1 MTKSDHT
8 QPHIIERNVTYHEDA
23 AALFRELGGTD
34 STELY
39 SGAALLE
46 SADISTRSGISSLA
60 VLDTSLRLTC
70 QGQSVEVIPLS
81 PSGEHLAALLRATL
95 TDYAAEEGFQFP
107 SSAAT
112 EEAERLT
119 AVSTVEPLRR
129 LQSLPGFPPG
139 LPLLVGGM
147 AFDYLGTFEE
157 LPEVADSAN
166 TYPDYQFHMAEI
178 MLDINHREQSA
189 VLRAVAVGE
198 HEATVRRRV
207 DDLAEKI
214 SMFHVKHEP
223 SAGDS
228 SVSEAPGVSVIS
240 GPSSTSGGSDSTEPQ
255 GTLRVTAQTSDA
267 DFRTQVE
274 EMKRHIDCGDI
285 YQVVPARAFTAPC
298 PDAFSAYLHLRDT
311 NPSPYMFYL
320 RGTSTDGRP
329 YELFG
334 ASPESNLKF
343 EAASRTLQLYPIA
356 GTRPRGLHP
365 DGSVNHELDIRQELA
380 MRTDAKELSEHTML
394 VDLARNDLARVAEPG
409 TRRVADLLQVDRYS
423 RVMHLVSRVT
433 ATLAPDL
440 DALDAYRAC
449 MNMGTLTG
457 APKLRATELL
467 RGAEKQRRGSYGGA
481 VGYLRGGGDMDTCIV
496 IRSAFVQDGIAVVQA
511 GAGVVRDSD
520 PQSEAD
526 ETLHKAY
533 AVLHALAL
541 AADKNLEVVR

>member
-1 MTKSDHT
+1 MTKNTHT

-34 STELY
+34 PSEG
-39 SGAALLE
+39 SAGAALLE

-60 VLDTSLRLTC
+60 VLNSSLRLTC
-70 QGQSVEVIPLS
+70 QDQRVTVTALS
-81 PSGEHLAALLRATL
+81 PSGEHLRSTLLAALPDYATGEGFRFPPSE
-95 TDYAAEEGFQFP
+95 AAEEG
-107 SSAAT
+107 
-112 EEAERLT
+112 ERLT
-119 AVSTVEPLRR
+119 AISTVEPLRR

-166 TYPDYQFHMAEI
+166 TYPDYQFHLAEV
-178 MLDINHREQSA
+178 MLEINHRERTA

-198 HEATVRRRV
+198 HESEVRRRV
-207 DDLAEKI
+207 EELAEKI
-214 SMFHVKHEP
+214 SMFHVKHDP
-223 SAGDS
+223 
-228 SVSEAPGVSVIS
+228 VTPV
-240 GPSSTSGGSDSTEPQ
+240 PQ
-255 GTLRVTAQTSDA
+255 GTLRATAGTSDA
-267 DFRTQVE
+267 DFRAQVE
-274 EMKRHIDCGDI
+274 DMKRHIDCGDI
-285 YQVVPARAFTAPC
+285 YQVVPSRSFTAPC
-298 PDAFSAYLHLRDT
+298 RDAFSAYLHLRGT

-320 RGTSTDGRP
+320 RGISTDERP

-343 EAASRTLQLYPIA
+343 EAATRTLQLYPIA

-365 DGSVNHELDIRQELA
+365 DGSVNHELDIRHELA
-380 MRTDAKELSEHTML
+380 MRTDTKELAEHTML

-433 ATLAPDL
+433 ATLAPGL

-467 RGAEKQRRGSYGGA
+467 RGVEGIRRGSYGGA

-496 IRSAFVQDGIAVVQA
+496 IRSAFVQDGTAVVQA

-520 PQSEAD
+520 PQAEAD
-526 ETLHKAY
+526 ESLHKAY

-541 AADKNLEVVR
+541 AAGKNLEVIR